1 MFDRLRE
8 DIAVVFERD
17 PAARSAFEILT
28 CYPGLHALVWHRAV
42 VNPLWRWKFRWLAR
56 WFAHWGRWL
65 TGIEI
70 HPGATIGR
78 RVFIDH
84 GMGIVIG
91 ETAEIGDDTTLYHAV
106 TLGGTSWNAGKRHP
120 TLGRNVVV
128 GAGAKILGPILVG
141 DGAKIGSNAVVVRD
155 VPAGST
161 AVGVPAR
168 IATPADLAR
177 REEKATEIGFSA
189 YAISADMNDPIVQA
203 IHKLLDHAAVTEDRF
218 NRLVAQLQR
227 DGLDCSDAK
236 AVAEAFDP
244 RQINKMV
251 E

>member
-1 MFDRLRE
+1 MFDRLKE
-8 DIAVVFERD
+8 DIAVVFDRD
-17 PAARSAFEILT
+17 PAARTRWEVLT
-28 CYPGLHALVWHRAV
+28 CYPGLHAITWHRGV
-42 VNPLWRWKFRWLAR
+42 THRLWHSGMRWLAR
-56 WFAHWGRWL
+56 WLSHCSRFL

-70 HPGATIGR
+70 HPGARIGR

-84 GMGIVIG
+84 GMGVVIG
-91 ETAEIGDDTTLYHAV
+91 ETAEIGDDCTLYHGV
-106 TLGGTSWNAGKRHP
+106 TLGGTSWNKGKRHP
-120 TLGRNVVV
+120 TLGRGVVI
-128 GAGAKILGPILVG
+128 GAGAKVLGPIVVG
-141 DGAKIGSNAVVVRD
+141 EGAKFGSNAVVVRD

-168 IATPADLAR
+168 IATPQDLAR
-177 REEKATEIGFSA
+177 REEKASQMGFSA

-203 IHKLLDHAAVTEDRF
+203 IHKLLDHAAATEDRF

-227 DGLDCSDAK
+227 DGLECGDAK

>member
-1 MFDRLRE
+1 MFARLKE
-8 DIAVVFERD
+8 DIAVVFDRD
-17 PAARSAFEILT
+17 PAARSRWEVLT
-28 CYPGLHALVWHRAV
+28 CYPGLHALVWHRV
-42 VNPLWRWKFRWLAR
+42 VPNRLWRWGWRWLAR
-56 WFAHWGRWL
+56 WLAHWSRWI

-91 ETAEIGDDTTLYHAV
+91 ETAEIHDDCTLYHGV

-120 TLGRNVVV
+120 TLGKGVVI

-155 VPAGST
+155 VPAGAT

-168 IATPADLAR
+168 ILLGDDQVR
-177 REEKATEIGFSA
+177 REDQAAKMGFSA
-189 YAISADMNDPIVQA
+189 YGISQDMNDPIVHA
-203 IHKLLDHAAVTEDRF
+203 IHRLIDHVAASDARLD
-218 NRLVAQLQR
+218 RLVAGLQ
-227 DGLDCSDAK
+227 DSGVDLADAR
-236 AVAEAFDP
+236 ATAEGFDP
-244 RQINKMV
+244 KRLNQMI